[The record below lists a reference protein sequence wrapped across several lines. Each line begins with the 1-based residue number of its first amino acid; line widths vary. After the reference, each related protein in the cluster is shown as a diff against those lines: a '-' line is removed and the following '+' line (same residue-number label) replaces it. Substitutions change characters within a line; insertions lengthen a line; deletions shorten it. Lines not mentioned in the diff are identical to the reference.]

1 MIQQLFKG
9 RFSLLTMVFVALLAL
24 AGCQSKPQGLTPEQI
39 ALLQSQGFKL
49 TDNGWEFGLSDKVL
63 FGNNIGKLNPES
75 TETVQKMGRALL
87 SVGITKFRLD
97 GHTDNYGEDSYN
109 DQLSL
114 RRADAVADL
123 LASVGI
129 PRANIE
135 TRGMG
140 KRDPV
145 ADNRTLQRPR
155 GKPPRRDRRHAISHQ
170 YAPLSAHKRLYLA
183 IAERCLG
190 SEIETGYTH
199 AARHP
204 INTDIERLRATWLN
218 TSIPCTASARSYRRS
233 VIF

>member
-1 MIQQLFKG
+1 M
-9 RFSLLTMVFVALLAL
+9 
-24 AGCQSKPQGLTPEQI
+24 
-39 ALLQSQGFKL
+39 
-49 TDNGWEFGLSDKVL
+49 L
-63 FGNNIGKLNPES
+63 FGNNIGKLNRKAP
-75 TETVQKMGRALL
+75 KRCRRYRALL

-145 ADNRTLQRPR
+145 ADNRTSSGRAEN
-155 GKPPRRDRRHAISHQ
+155 RRVAIVVT
-170 YAPLSAHKRLYLA
+170 P
-183 IAERCLG
+183 
-190 SEIETGYTH
+190 
-199 AARHP
+199 
-204 INTDIERLRATWLN
+204 
-218 TSIPCTASARSYRRS
+218 
-233 VIF
+233 

>member
-1 MIQQLFKG
+1 
-9 RFSLLTMVFVALLAL
+9 MVFVALLAL

-87 SVGITKFRLD
+87 SVGITKFRR
-97 GHTDNYGEDSYN
+97 TAIPTTTAKTAITTS
-109 DQLSL
+109 SPCAAPM
-114 RRADAVADL
+114 RWPICWP
-123 LASVGI
+123 ASAFHAPI
-129 PRANIE
+129 SKPAAWASAIRC
-135 TRGMG
+135 RQ
-140 KRDPV
+140 PH
-145 ADNRTLQRPR
+145 LQRPR

>member
-9 RFSLLTMVFVALLAL
+9 RFSLLTMMFVALLAL
-24 AGCQSKPQGLTPEQI
+24 AGCQSKPQGLTPEQV

-140 KRDPV
+140 G
-145 ADNRTLQRPR
+145 A
-155 GKPPRRDRRHAISHQ
+155 
-170 YAPLSAHKRLYLA
+170 
-183 IAERCLG
+183 G
-190 SEIETGYTH
+190 SERRGE
-199 AARHP
+199 AADGRRRYSVGGHHSLL
-204 INTDIERLRATWLN
+204 TRSRVLRLVMGLFTF
-218 TSIPCTASARSYRRS
+218 PH
-233 VIF
+233 

>member
-1 MIQQLFKG
+1 
-9 RFSLLTMVFVALLAL
+9 
-24 AGCQSKPQGLTPEQI
+24 
-39 ALLQSQGFKL
+39 
-49 TDNGWEFGLSDKVL
+49 
-63 FGNNIGKLNPES
+63 
-75 TETVQKMGRALL
+75 VQKMGRALL

-145 ADNRTLQRPR
+145 ADNRTSSGRAEN
-155 GKPPRRDRRHAISHQ
+155 RRVAIVVT
-170 YAPLSAHKRLYLA
+170 P
-183 IAERCLG
+183 
-190 SEIETGYTH
+190 
-199 AARHP
+199 
-204 INTDIERLRATWLN
+204 
-218 TSIPCTASARSYRRS
+218 
-233 VIF
+233 

>member
-1 MIQQLFKG
+1 MIQQTLKN
-9 RFSLLTMVFVALLAL
+9 RFSLLAIMFVALLTL
-24 AGCQSKPQGLTPEQI
+24 AGCQSKPQGLTPEQV
-39 ALLQSQGFKL
+39 ALLQSHGFKL

-75 TETVQKMGRALL
+75 TETVQKMGRALM

-145 ADNRTLQRPR
+145 ADNRTSSGRAEN
-155 GKPPRRDRRHAISHQ
+155 RRVAIVVT
-170 YAPLSAHKRLYLA
+170 P
-183 IAERCLG
+183 
-190 SEIETGYTH
+190 
-199 AARHP
+199 
-204 INTDIERLRATWLN
+204 
-218 TSIPCTASARSYRRS
+218 
-233 VIF
+233 